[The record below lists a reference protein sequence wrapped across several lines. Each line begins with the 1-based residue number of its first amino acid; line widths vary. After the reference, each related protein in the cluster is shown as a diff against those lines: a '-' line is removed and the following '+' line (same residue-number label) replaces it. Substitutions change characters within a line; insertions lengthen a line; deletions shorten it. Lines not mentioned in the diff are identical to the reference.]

1 MAPII
6 KKHGAS
12 IAYIITGIVV
22 VVSALLFKNT
32 QYENA
37 WLYIFCVGTVIASIL
52 EVYSKKSK

>member
-6 KKHGAS
+6 KKHGAFVM
-12 IAYIITGIVV
+12 YILTGILVII
-22 VVSALLFKNT
+22 SALLFKNT